1 MVKAIF
7 IDFYGTV
14 VFEDG
19 ENVSRIS
26 NRIFET
32 GKAESV
38 SQVSSY
44 WWNVFK
50 TLFENSY
57 VIVIDKWIIFPQ
69 FSDIHVFYRC
79 SYKQDG

>member
-19 ENVSRIS
+19 ENVGRIS

-32 GKAESV
+32 GQAESA
-38 SQVSSY
+38 SQVGSY
-44 WWNVFK
+44 WWDVFK
-50 TLFENSY
+50 TLLETLMGRISGPSGSW
-57 VIVIDKWIIFPQ
+57 KH
-69 FSDIHVFYRC
+69 SL
-79 SYKQDG
+79 